1 MHHNFKAIS
10 ISHKSAPVEVREQ
23 LALNKD
29 ETLEIL
35 EHIREFYPL
44 RDVFVLSTCN
54 RTEIYYASDQDFSE
68 ELVKLIALKR
78 TTPYN
83 HELME
88 RFHLVS
94 DHDQAVAHLF
104 RVALGLESQII
115 GDMQITNQ
123 VKNAYQLSADAD
135 LAGPFL
141 HRLMHTTFFAN
152 KKVVQETAFR
162 DGAASVSY
170 ATLDLIEQITISM
183 QKPKVLILG
192 LGTVGRDLCMN
203 LADHRSFQN
212 HQIKLANR
220 TRETAQELANTCGF
234 QEVAWEDITLHM
246 SDADVIVSAV
256 NAPQPIITVD
266 QLQAFNI
273 LSFKYCIDL
282 AIPRSMEENI
292 DDING
297 IVLYNLDDI
306 QSRTD
311 QALQQRLAAIPQVET
326 IAREAIVSFHDWSEE
341 MSVNPT
347 INKLKNALEQIRKEE
362 IARYLKNANTDEA
375 LIVEKVTKSMM
386 QKVIKL
392 PVLQLKAACKRGE
405 AETLID
411 LLNDLFDLEKV
422 PASKNKE

>member
-1 MHHNFKAIS
+1 MAI
-10 ISHKSAPVEVREQ
+10 REK
-23 LALNKD
+23 LALNNE
-29 ETLEIL
+29 ETQDIL
-35 EHIREFYPL
+35 KQIHEYHTL
-44 RDVFVLSTCN
+44 RDVLVLSTCN
-54 RTEIYYASDQDFSE
+54 RTEIYYACDQDFSE

-78 TTPYN
+78 SIPFSQDLMAQFHCIVD
-83 HELME
+83 HEA
-88 RFHLVS
+88 
-94 DHDQAVAHLF
+94 AVEHLF
-104 RVALGLESQII
+104 RVTVGLESQII

-135 LAGPFL
+135 MAGPFL

-152 KKVVQETAFR
+152 KRVVQETAFR

-170 ATLDLIEQITISM
+170 ATLELIEQITLTIEAP
-183 QKPKVLILG
+183 QVLILG

-203 LADHRSFQN
+203 LADHKNFQS
-212 HQIKLANR
+212 HRIKLANR
-220 TRETAQELANTCGF
+220 TNETSRELAQTCGF
-234 QEVAWEDITLHM
+234 QAIAWEDLASHLAQ
-246 SDADVIVSAV
+246 ADVIVSAV
-256 NAPQPIITVD
+256 NAPQPVITHD
-266 QLQAFNI
+266 QLEPINI

-282 AIPRSMEENI
+282 AIPRSMDQSI
-292 DDING
+292 DAING

-311 QALQQRLAAIPQVET
+311 QALQRRLGAIPQVEAIT
-326 IAREAIVSFHDWSEE
+326 KEAIIGFYDWSKE

-362 IARYLKNANTDEA
+362 IARYLKNATDDEA
-375 LIVEKVTKSMM
+375 VIVEKVTKSMM

-422 PASKNKE
+422 PSSKNKE